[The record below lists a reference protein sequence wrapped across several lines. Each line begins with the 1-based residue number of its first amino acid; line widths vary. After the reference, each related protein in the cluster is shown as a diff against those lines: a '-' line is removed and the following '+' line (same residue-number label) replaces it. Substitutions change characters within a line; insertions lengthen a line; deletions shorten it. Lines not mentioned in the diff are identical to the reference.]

1 MVARMLWT
9 PPQRA
14 ALTNMESCQYRS
26 KCTHVVALDTG
37 LALLSGDKKLRHK
50 ASIMRLVRDFG
61 TLRHRFLRL
70 TVRRTP
76 RVRFALIDVSRASW
90 PPNRSRL
97 KGTAP
102 VPGTISMSSSCN
114 GLPRADRGG
123 GILICCSLVQC
134 LKTTCGR
141 PGSASHATLHFM
153 M

>member
-1 MVARMLWT
+1 MVERMLWT

-102 VPGTISMSSSCN
+102 SPAPISWPAGSSVFR
-114 GLPRADRGG
+114 RADRGG
-123 GILICCSLVQC
+123 EFSFGSPRFGPR
-134 LKTTCGR
+134 KPPGAP
-141 PGSASHATLHFM
+141 PGSASQSSPH
-153 M
+153 